1 MHFVKTI
8 QFSEEGLDSSLCQTN
23 IVATLAQYLSQD
35 DDKLVMLAR
44 VVPVFSLS
52 KKLQLFPS
60 FCLNKGLLFRVLTVV
75 KVWFL
80 SHMCNPNA
88 WSDGNST
95 KRAYY
100 FINGTGKWK
109 WTFYIAASKGSF
121 ELERLRQNNFLM
133 VQAIVIYVTEKNRYF
148 SSFTLSKKAQNRLWI
163 FVDSKW
169 TQNGVEVESKWHKMF
184 LK

>member
-75 KVWFL
+75 KV
-80 SHMCNPNA
+80 
-88 WSDGNST
+88 
-95 KRAYY
+95 
-100 FINGTGKWK
+100 
-109 WTFYIAASKGSF
+109 
-121 ELERLRQNNFLM
+121 
-133 VQAIVIYVTEKNRYF
+133 
-148 SSFTLSKKAQNRLWI
+148 
-163 FVDSKW
+163 
-169 TQNGVEVESKWHKMF
+169 
-184 LK
+184 